1 MSLKDTIIEDT
12 KTAMRNKDA
21 STLGTLRL
29 LQAAIKQKEIDDRIT
44 LDDGGI
50 VTVLQKMLKQ
60 RQDSIEAFRQ
70 ANRQDLLDKE
80 EMEVK
85 VLNQYMP
92 QQLSNDEITEI
103 IDAAITNTSASSM
116 QDMGKVMGIV
126 KEKIAGRANMA
137 EVSQI
142 IKSRLS

>member
-44 LDDGGI
+44 LDDAGI

-103 IDAAITNTSASSM
+103 IDAAITNTFASSM

>member
-44 LDDGGI
+44 LDDAGI

-103 IDAAITNTSASSM
+103 IDAAISDTSASGM

>member
-44 LDDGGI
+44 LDDAGI

-103 IDAAITNTSASSM
+103 IDAAITSTSASGM

>member
-44 LDDGGI
+44 LDDAGI

-103 IDAAITNTSASSM
+103 IDVAIANTSASGM

>member
-44 LDDGGI
+44 LDDAGI

-103 IDAAITNTSASSM
+103 IDVAITNTSASGM

>member
-44 LDDGGI
+44 LDDAGI

-92 QQLSNDEITEI
+92 QQFSNDEITEI
-103 IDAAITNTSASSM
+103 IDAAITNTSASGM

>member
-29 LQAAIKQKEIDDRIT
+29 LQAAIKQKEIDDRIN
-44 LDDGGI
+44 LDDAGV

-103 IDAAITNTSASSM
+103 IDAAITNTSASGM

>member
-44 LDDGGI
+44 LDDAGI

-92 QQLSNDEITEI
+92 QQFSNDDITEI
-103 IDAAITNTSASSM
+103 IDAAITNTSASGM

>member
-44 LDDGGI
+44 LDDAGI
-50 VTVLQKMLKQ
+50 LTVLQKMLKQ

-103 IDAAITNTSASSM
+103 IDAAITSTSASGM

>member
-44 LDDGGI
+44 LEDAGI

-70 ANRQDLLDKE
+70 AKRQDLLDKE

-103 IDAAITNTSASSM
+103 IDAAITNTSASGM

>member
-21 STLGTLRL
+21 STLGTLRF

-44 LDDGGI
+44 LDDAGI

-92 QQLSNDEITEI
+92 QQLSNDEINEI
-103 IDAAITNTSASSM
+103 IDAAITDTSASGM

-142 IKSRLS
+142 IKTRLS

>member
-44 LDDGGI
+44 LDDAGI

>member
-44 LDDGGI
+44 LDDAGI
-50 VTVLQKMLKQ
+50 VTVIQKMLKQ

>member
-44 LDDGGI
+44 LDDAGI

-103 IDAAITNTSASSM
+103 IDAAITNTSAYGM

>member
-44 LDDGGI
+44 LDDAGI

-103 IDAAITNTSASSM
+103 IDAAISDTFASGM

>member
-44 LDDGGI
+44 LDDAGI

-92 QQLSNDEITEI
+92 QQLSNDEINEI
-103 IDAAITNTSASSM
+103 IDAAITNTSASGM

-126 KEKIAGRANMA
+126 KEKITGRANMA

>member
-44 LDDGGI
+44 LDDAGI

-80 EMEVK
+80 EIEVK

-103 IDAAITNTSASSM
+103 IDAAITNTSASGM

>member
-44 LDDGGI
+44 LDDAGI

-103 IDAAITNTSASSM
+103 IDAAITNTSASGM
-116 QDMGKVMGIV
+116 QDMGKVMSIV

>member
-12 KTAMRNKDA
+12 KTAMRNKNA

-44 LDDGGI
+44 LDDAGI
-50 VTVLQKMLKQ
+50 VAVLQKMLKQ

-92 QQLSNDEITEI
+92 QQLLNDEITEI
-103 IDAAITNTSASSM
+103 IDAAITNTSASGM

-137 EVSQI
+137 EVSQT

>member
-44 LDDGGI
+44 LDDAGI
-50 VTVLQKMLKQ
+50 VAVLQKMLKQ

-103 IDAAITNTSASSM
+103 IDAAITNTSASGM

>member
-12 KTAMRNKDA
+12 KTAMRKKDA

-44 LDDGGI
+44 LDDAGI

-92 QQLSNDEITEI
+92 QQLSNNEITEI
-103 IDAAITNTSASSM
+103 IDAAITNTSASGM

>member
-44 LDDGGI
+44 LDDAGI

-70 ANRQDLLDKE
+70 AKRQDLLDKE

-92 QQLSNDEITEI
+92 QQLSNDEITKI
-103 IDAAITNTSASSM
+103 IDAAITNTSASGM

-142 IKSRLS
+142 IKSHLS

>member
-21 STLGTLRL
+21 LTLGTLRL

-44 LDDGGI
+44 LDDVGI

-103 IDAAITNTSASSM
+103 IDAAITSTSASGM

>member
-44 LDDGGI
+44 LDDAGI

-103 IDAAITNTSASSM
+103 IDAAITNTSATSM

>member
-44 LDDGGI
+44 LDDAGI

-103 IDAAITNTSASSM
+103 IEAAIRDTSASGM

>member
-29 LQAAIKQKEIDDRIT
+29 LQAAIKQKEIDDRII
-44 LDDGGI
+44 LDDAGI

-92 QQLSNDEITEI
+92 QQLSNDEITQI
-103 IDAAITNTSASSM
+103 IDAAITSTSASGM

>member
-44 LDDGGI
+44 LDDAGI
-50 VTVLQKMLKQ
+50 VTVLHKMLKQ
-60 RQDSIEAFRQ
+60 RKDSIEAFRQ

-92 QQLSNDEITEI
+92 QQLPNDEITEI
-103 IDAAITNTSASSM
+103 IDAAITNTSASGM

>member
-44 LDDGGI
+44 LDDAGI

-103 IDAAITNTSASSM
+103 IDAAITNTFASGM

>member
-44 LDDGGI
+44 LDDAGI
-50 VTVLQKMLKQ
+50 VTVIQKMLKQ

-103 IDAAITNTSASSM
+103 IDAAITNTSATSM

>member
-44 LDDGGI
+44 LDDAGI
-50 VTVLQKMLKQ
+50 VTVIQKMLKQ

-70 ANRQDLLDKE
+70 AKRQDLLDKE

-103 IDAAITNTSASSM
+103 IDAAITNTSASGM

>member
-21 STLGTLRL
+21 LTLGTLRL

-44 LDDGGI
+44 LDDAGI

-103 IDAAITNTSASSM
+103 IDAAITSTSASGM

>member
-1 MSLKDTIIEDT
+1 MCSF
-12 KTAMRNKDA
+12 R
-21 STLGTLRL
+21 SLRL

-44 LDDGGI
+44 LDDADI

-92 QQLSNDEITEI
+92 QQLSIDEITEI
-103 IDAAITNTSASSM
+103 IEAAIRDTSASGM

-126 KEKIAGRANMA
+126 KEKITGRANMA

-142 IKSRLS
+142 IKSRLN

>member
-44 LDDGGI
+44 LDDAGI

-92 QQLSNDEITEI
+92 QQLSNDKITEI
-103 IDAAITNTSASSM
+103 IDAAITNTSASGM

>member
-44 LDDGGI
+44 LDDVGI

-103 IDAAITNTSASSM
+103 IDVAITNTSASGM

>member
-44 LDDGGI
+44 LDDAGI

-80 EMEVK
+80 EMEVN

-103 IDAAITNTSASSM
+103 IDAAITNTSASGM

>member
-44 LDDGGI
+44 LDDAGI

-70 ANRQDLLDKE
+70 AKRQDLLDKE

-103 IDAAITNTSASSM
+103 IDAAITNTSASGM

-126 KEKIAGRANMA
+126 KEKIAGRANMS

>member
-44 LDDGGI
+44 LNDAGI

-103 IDAAITNTSASSM
+103 IDAAITNTSASGM
-116 QDMGKVMGIV
+116 QDMGKVMSIV

>member
-44 LDDGGI
+44 LDDADI

-92 QQLSNDEITEI
+92 QQLSIDEITEI
-103 IDAAITNTSASSM
+103 IEEI
-116 QDMGKVMGIV
+116 
-126 KEKIAGRANMA
+126 GRAH
-137 EVSQI
+137 V
-142 IKSRLS
+142 

>member
-21 STLGTLRL
+21 SKLGTLRL

-44 LDDGGI
+44 LDDAGI

-92 QQLSNDEITEI
+92 QQLSNDEINEI
-103 IDAAITNTSASSM
+103 IDAAITNTSASGM

>member
-44 LDDGGI
+44 LDDAGI

-92 QQLSNDEITEI
+92 QQLTNDEITEI
-103 IDAAITNTSASSM
+103 IDAAITNTSASGM